1 MTTPPP
7 DKSPD
12 RITPG
17 KAMEPVEKPMTPPG
31 PTGFQSYMQGTPGSP
46 KTPAPG
52 TPQGPTPMD
61 LSRGAPLATGG
72 PTYNTI
78 LAQAKTA
85 QDSLGVV
92 KDQLNNKN
100 LKFKRSQAHLLK
112 NKLNDANGHIRSAGS
127 KLGVDAPP
135 MKMPA
140 GATPLERFIAYVN
153 DGQDQL
159 LAVQEKIKELTA
171 SGAEMRPGDMMYLQ
185 VKMGL
190 ATQEIEYSST
200 LLGKVISSI
209 TTIMNTQL

>member
-17 KAMEPVEKPMTPPG
+17 KAMEPVEKPLTPPG

-46 KTPAPG
+46 KTATPG
-52 TPQGPTPMD
+52 APQGPTPMD

-72 PTYNTI
+72 PTYDSI
-78 LAQAKTA
+78 LAQEKTA

-92 KDQLNNKN
+92 HDQLNNPK

-112 NKLNDANGHIRSAGS
+112 NKLSDANGYIRSTGS
-127 KLGVDAPP
+127 KLGLDAAP
-135 MKMPA
+135 MKTPA
-140 GATPLERFIAYVN
+140 GATPLERFIAFVN

-159 LAVQEKIKELTA
+159 LAVQQKIKELTA
-171 SGAEMRPGDMMYLQ
+171 
-185 VKMGL
+185 
-190 ATQEIEYSST
+190 
-200 LLGKVISSI
+200 
-209 TTIMNTQL
+209 